1 VTPPLL
7 IEITAN
13 KLSGLWSALTHES
26 FSVHHGV
33 EDDDMNLLCLGVVG
47 FAPAEE
53 IIQIYLVAR
62 YKKSKQFE
70 KRLAKVAALECKEQ
84 IK

>member
-1 VTPPLL
+1 V
-7 IEITAN
+7 
-13 KLSGLWSALTHES
+13 
-26 FSVHHGV
+26 F
-33 EDDDMNLLCLGVVG
+33 G

-70 KRLAKVAALECKEQ
+70 KRLAKVAAMECKEQ